1 MKLNT
6 GAVGRVIQT
15 NGANPLRPKIE
26 IIVDAQKRRV
36 EVPRTLDLREQ
47 PVLYV
52 VDAVEEANLNA

>member
-1 MKLNT
+1 
-6 GAVGRVIQT
+6 VIQT

-26 IIVDAQKRRV
+26 IIVDAQNRRV